1 MGGEHGEGKWFRG
14 AQMSEVLSHPALLL
28 ARRDVKSLGF
38 PPPALKEGFLF
49 AFGRRWALEM
59 QLAYLSSGVCWHNYS
74 KYTSQS
80 LKSLAKKFLLPP
92 PNLNHKPEG
101 EVGG

>member
-1 MGGEHGEGKWFRG
+1 MGGEHGKGKQFRG

-28 ARRDVKSLGF
+28 ARKDVKSLGF

-59 QLAYLSSGVCWHNYS
+59 QLAYLCSGVCWQNYS

-80 LKSLAKKFLLPP
+80 
-92 PNLNHKPEG
+92 
-101 EVGG
+101 